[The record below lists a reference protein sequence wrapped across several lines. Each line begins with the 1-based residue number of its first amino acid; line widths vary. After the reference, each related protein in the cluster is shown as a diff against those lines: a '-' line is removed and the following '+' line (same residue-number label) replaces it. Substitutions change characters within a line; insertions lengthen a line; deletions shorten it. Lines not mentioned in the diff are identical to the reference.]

1 MKRTLLSTAV
11 LIWPLVAGT
20 QLVDAPV
27 DAPQTADY
35 AWGFPIDISG
45 SASIYSL
52 ELPLEVNQSVT
63 DVALRD
69 VGVFNGNGRPVSRMI
84 EQASDNG
91 KPQERVSPLPA
102 LPLLESAERRSDANR
117 LTLERQGD
125 STQFTFDL
133 EELLAPDD
141 NERLVAYIV
150 DTRQREEALSA
161 IDLVW
166 GQVAP
171 GFMGRVMIDGGNDL
185 QEWRSIGSAVVAY
198 LREDDASIEQRRIVL
213 RRGDF
218 DFLRIRWEG
227 LPEDWHL
234 SQVTGVYLEGAAG
247 VNRKFVTLESSET
260 DREDGGRIY
269 SLGGAPLV
277 DQLRVVLPEPNTV
290 ISGQAMYFSERL
302 DRWLEAGRGS
312 WHHII
317 RNDNAVMSA
326 AINIGRT
333 RASLFKIIVTS
344 GPADVD
350 VQLEVGWRPD
360 KLLFLAQGPPPY
372 TLAAGNADDARHEFP
387 QQRIYG
393 ARSLAELAARNGGV
407 AEASLGQRF
416 ELGGPAR
423 LVASLRIN
431 WQTVLLWLGLVLG
444 VVFVGFMAMKTI
456 RDLKTQ

>member
-1 MKRTLLSTAV
+1 MKRTLLATAV
-11 LIWPLVAGT
+11 IWPLAAST
-20 QLVDAPV
+20 QFVDAPV
-27 DAPQTADY
+27 DVPQPSDY
-35 AWGFPIDISG
+35 AWGFPIEISG

-63 DVALRD
+63 DAALRD
-69 VGVFNGNGRPVSRMI
+69 VGVFNGDGRPVSRLI
-84 EQASDNG
+84 EQASDDG
-91 KPQERVSPLPA
+91 KQQEHVSPLPA
-102 LPLLESAERRSDANR
+102 LPLLESADRRTDPNR
-117 LTLERQGD
+117 LTLQRQGD

-133 EELLAPDD
+133 EELLAPGD

-150 DTRQREEALSA
+150 DTRQREEPVSA

-166 GQVAP
+166 GQVSP
-171 GFMGRVMIDGGNDL
+171 GFMGRVNIDGGNDL
-185 QEWRSIGSAVVAY
+185 QEWRNTGSAVVAY
-198 LREDDASIEQRRIVL
+198 LREDQASIEQRRIVL

-227 LPEDWHL
+227 LPENWHL
-234 SQVTGVYLEGAAG
+234 SQVMGVYLEGAAG

-260 DREDGGRIY
+260 DKEDGGRIF

-290 ISGQAMYFSERL
+290 ISGHVMYFSERL
-302 DRWLEAGRGS
+302 DRWLEAGHGS

-326 AINIGRT
+326 SINIDRT
-333 RASLFKIIVTS
+333 RTSRFKIIVTS

-372 TLAAGNADDARHEFP
+372 TLAAGNADDARREFP

-407 AEASLGQRF
+407 AEVSLGERY
-416 ELGGPAR
+416 ELGGPER
-423 LVASLRIN
+423 LVTSLQIN

-456 RDLKTQ
+456 RELKTQ